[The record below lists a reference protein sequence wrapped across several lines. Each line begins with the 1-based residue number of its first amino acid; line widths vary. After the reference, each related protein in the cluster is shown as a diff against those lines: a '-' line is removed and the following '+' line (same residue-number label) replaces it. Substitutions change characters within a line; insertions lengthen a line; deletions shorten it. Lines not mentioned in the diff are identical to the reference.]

1 MFPPEPATEEGEKF
15 GDRGCLGGAWM
26 PKRVPLCSLASSCV
40 VEGESEN
47 KASGAR
53 CPEPRVGLLCPVF
66 PFGNSLCS
74 VVRLDPGHYELMCIS
89 RCGQLGIVTT
99 PVPPAF

>member
-26 PKRVPLCSLASSCV
+26 PKRVPLCSLASSCT

-53 CPEPRVGLLCPVF
+53 CLEPGAQSGPPLPSVPIWQLPV
-66 PFGNSLCS
+66 
-74 VVRLDPGHYELMCIS
+74 VS
-89 RCGQLGIVTT
+89 RETGPRAL
-99 PVPPAF
+99 